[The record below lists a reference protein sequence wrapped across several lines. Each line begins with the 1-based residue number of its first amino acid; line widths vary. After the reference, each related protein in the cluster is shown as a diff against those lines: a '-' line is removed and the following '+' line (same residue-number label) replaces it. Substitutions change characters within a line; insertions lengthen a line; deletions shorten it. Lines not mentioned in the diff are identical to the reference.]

1 MTEHDPL
8 SESAASHPVDDR
20 WEAELALPCP
30 IRVPLERAYEDAR
43 DGNRL
48 PPVRV
53 LLEGHANKGEKA
65 DRDLSKALPRDLPWL
80 FLTPGVGWLYG
91 RESRERLMDSGAFFD
106 ASGWGRSDGNL
117 ASLRDPLAHA
127 TVLCANL
134 TVLVVDDAKAANQG
148 RKRVDAWEDLLDPSW
163 ERGLMLRG
171 NGKTFCET
179 TLLTL
184 ESRFGS
190 GAMDGFRRA
199 VGGFG
204 HPSQMVKA
212 MSNPGTDGPAA
223 ATLPL
228 FFARLVPR
236 REGLRIV
243 WSREG
248 AIASPVTLFVR
259 KDAPR
264 HVLELSSW
272 LCDSDIADLC
282 EGVGLPSCRPGREW
296 TIPEGRDVLWI
307 GWDSIRGK
315 DLAGNLES
323 LQALFEGAGT

>member
-1 MTEHDPL
+1 MMEHEL
-8 SESAASHPVDDR
+8 SESTPQSLVDDR

-30 IRVPLERAYEDAR
+30 IRVPLERACEDAR
-43 DGNRL
+43 EGGLL

-53 LLEGHANKGEKA
+53 LLEGHANKGEKV
-65 DRDLSKALPRDLPWL
+65 DRDLSKARPQDLPWL

-91 RESRERLMDSGAFFD
+91 RESRERLMDSGAFQD
-106 ASGWGRSDGNL
+106 PSGWGPPDGEL
-117 ASLRDPLAHA
+117 AALRDPLAHA
-127 TVLCANL
+127 VVMCANL
-134 TVLVVDDAKAANQG
+134 TVLAVDDERIAQQG
-148 RKRVDAWEDLLDPSW
+148 RKPVQAWEDLLDPGW

-184 ESRFGS
+184 ESRFGMDS
-190 GAMDGFRRA
+190 MDGFRRA

-212 MSNPGTDGPAA
+212 MSKIGGDGPAA

-228 FFARLVPR
+228 FFARLMPH

-243 WSREG
+243 WPREG

-259 KDAPR
+259 DGAPD
-264 HVLELSSW
+264 HVLQFARW
-272 LCDSDIADLC
+272 LCGSEVAELC
-282 EGVGLPSCRPGREW
+282 ASVGLPSCRPGQGW
-296 TIPEGRDVLWI
+296 GISEGREVLWI
-307 GWDSIRGK
+307 GWESIRGN
-315 DLAGNLES
+315 DLARNLEQ